1 MRADGN
7 LLNGTK
13 EMGKKP
19 SAETAEPKAK
29 EKSKMNIALLT
40 AAGVGNRMQQDI
52 PKQFLH
58 INNKPVI
65 LYTMEAFQ
73 QSPLI
78 DEIIVISLEN
88 WKDMIW
94 AYAGQFGITKLKY
107 VVNGGDTGQASIL
120 CGLKELA
127 KTHDRSDV
135 VMVHDGNRPMISQE
149 VIADSLAVYRQYGS
163 AVAAIPCIEAIF
175 ESDDGISS
183 EVTFPREKLLR
194 TQTPH
199 TYTLGELLQAHEE
212 AAARQIHNTA
222 ASCVLMQ
229 KLGKRIYFSRGSEK
243 NLKLTTVED
252 VETFKAYLY
261 TRDGMEYLK

>member
-1 MRADGN
+1 
-7 LLNGTK
+7 
-13 EMGKKP
+13 
-19 SAETAEPKAK
+19 
-29 EKSKMNIALLT
+29 MNIALLT
-40 AAGVGNRMQQDI
+40 AAGVGSRMHQDI

-58 INNKPVI
+58 INNKPVL

-94 AYAGQFGITKLKY
+94 AYARQFEITKLKY
-107 VVNGGDTGQASIL
+107 IVNGGDTGQESIL
-120 CGLKELA
+120 CGLRELA
-127 KTHDRSDV
+127 KEHDNNDV
-135 VMVHDGNRPMISQE
+135 VMVHDGNRPMVSQE
-149 VIADSLAVYRQYGS
+149 VIADSLAVYRKYGS

-183 EVTFPREKLLR
+183 DVSFPREKLLR

-199 TYTLGELLQAHEE
+199 TYTLGELLQAHDE
-212 AAARQIHNTA
+212 AGKKQIYNTA

-229 KLGKRIYFSRGSEK
+229 KLGKKIYFSKGSEK

-252 VETFKAYLY
+252 VETFEAYLN
-261 TRDGMEYLK
+261 TLNKTDYLK

>member
-1 MRADGN
+1 
-7 LLNGTK
+7 
-13 EMGKKP
+13 
-19 SAETAEPKAK
+19 
-29 EKSKMNIALLT
+29 MNIALLT
-40 AAGVGNRMQQDI
+40 AAGVGSRMHQDI

-65 LYTMEAFQ
+65 LYTLEAFQ

-94 AYAGQFGITKLKY
+94 AYAKQFGITKLKY
-107 VVNGGDTGQASIL
+107 IVSGGDTGQESIL
-120 CGLKELA
+120 CGLRKLEEEHELN
-127 KTHDRSDV
+127 DV

-149 VIADSLAVYRQYGS
+149 VIADSLAVFKKYGS

-183 EVTFPREKLLR
+183 DVTFPREKLLR

-199 TYTLGELLQAHEE
+199 TYTLGELLWAHKE
-212 AAARQIHNTA
+212 AQRLQIFNTA

-229 KLGKRIYFSRGSEK
+229 KLGKKIYFSKGSEK

-252 VETFKAYLY
+252 IDTFKAYLSIQK
-261 TRDGMEYLK
+261 DDYLK

>member
-1 MRADGN
+1 
-7 LLNGTK
+7 
-13 EMGKKP
+13 
-19 SAETAEPKAK
+19 
-29 EKSKMNIALLT
+29 MNITLLT
-40 AAGVGNRMQQDI
+40 AAGVGSRMHQDI

-73 QSPLI
+73 NSPLI
-78 DEIIVISLEN
+78 DEIMVVTLPS

-94 AYAGQFGITKLKY
+94 AYAKQFGITKLKY
-107 VVNGGDTGQASIL
+107 LVDGGDTGQQSIL
-120 CGLKELA
+120 CGLKELE
-127 KTHDRSDV
+127 KNHNLSDV

-149 VIADSLAVYRQYGS
+149 IIADSLAVYQQYGS

-183 EVTFPREKLLR
+183 DVSIPREKLLR

-199 TYTLGELLQAHEE
+199 TYMLKDLLQAHEE
-212 AAARQIHNTA
+212 AKKKHIYNTA

-229 KLGKRIYFSRGSEK
+229 NLGKKIYFSKGSEK

-252 VETFKAYLY
+252 VETFQAYLNEQNSV
-261 TRDGMEYLK
+261 DYLK

>member
-1 MRADGN
+1 
-7 LLNGTK
+7 
-13 EMGKKP
+13 
-19 SAETAEPKAK
+19 
-29 EKSKMNIALLT
+29 MNIALLT
-40 AAGVGNRMQQDI
+40 AAGVGSRMHQDI

-58 INNKPVI
+58 INNKPVL
-65 LYTMEAFQ
+65 LYTLEAFQ

-94 AYAGQFGITKLKY
+94 AYAKQFEITKLKY
-107 VVNGGDTGQASIL
+107 IVNGGDSGQESIL

-127 KTHDRSDV
+127 KEHDKNDV
-135 VMVHDGNRPMISQE
+135 VMVHDGNRPMVSQE
-149 VIADSLAVYRQYGS
+149 VIADSLAVYRKYGS

-183 EVTFPREKLLR
+183 DVTFPREKLLR

-199 TYTLGELLQAHEE
+199 TYTLGELLQAHDE
-212 AAARQIHNTA
+212 AGKKQICNTA

-229 KLGKRIYFSRGSEK
+229 KLGKKIYFSKGSEK

-252 VETFKAYLY
+252 VETFEAYLN
-261 TRDGMEYLK
+261 TKNGMDYLK

>member
-1 MRADGN
+1 
-7 LLNGTK
+7 
-13 EMGKKP
+13 
-19 SAETAEPKAK
+19 
-29 EKSKMNIALLT
+29 MNIALLT
-40 AAGVGNRMQQDI
+40 AAGVGSRMHQDI

-58 INNKPVI
+58 INNKPVL
-65 LYTMEAFQ
+65 LYTLEAFQ

-94 AYAGQFGITKLKY
+94 AYAKQFEITKLKY
-107 VVNGGDTGQASIL
+107 IVNGGDSGQESIL

-127 KTHDRSDV
+127 KEHDKNDV
-135 VMVHDGNRPMISQE
+135 VMVHDGNRPMVSQE
-149 VIADSLAVYRQYGS
+149 VIADSLAVYRKYGS

-183 EVTFPREKLLR
+183 DVTFPREKLLR

-199 TYTLGELLQAHEE
+199 TYTLGELLQAHDE
-212 AAARQIHNTA
+212 AGKRQICNTA

-229 KLGKRIYFSRGSEK
+229 KLGKKIYFSKGSEK

-252 VETFKAYLY
+252 VETFEAYLN
-261 TRDGMEYLK
+261 TKNGMDYLK

>member
-1 MRADGN
+1 
-7 LLNGTK
+7 
-13 EMGKKP
+13 
-19 SAETAEPKAK
+19 
-29 EKSKMNIALLT
+29 MNIALLT
-40 AAGVGNRMQQDI
+40 AAGVGSRMHQDI

-58 INNKPVI
+58 INNKPVL
-65 LYTMEAFQ
+65 LYTLEAFQ

-94 AYAGQFGITKLKY
+94 AYAKQFEITKLKY
-107 VVNGGDTGQASIL
+107 IVNGGDSGQESIL

-127 KTHDRSDV
+127 KEHDKNDV
-135 VMVHDGNRPMISQE
+135 VMVHDGNRPMVSQE
-149 VIADSLAVYRQYGS
+149 VIADSLAVYRKYGS

-183 EVTFPREKLLR
+183 DVTFPREKLLR

-199 TYTLGELLQAHEE
+199 TYTLGELLQAHDE
-212 AAARQIHNTA
+212 AGKKQICNTA

-229 KLGKRIYFSRGSEK
+229 KLGKKIYFSKGSEK

-252 VETFKAYLY
+252 VETFEAYLN
-261 TRDGMEYLK
+261 TQNGMDYLK